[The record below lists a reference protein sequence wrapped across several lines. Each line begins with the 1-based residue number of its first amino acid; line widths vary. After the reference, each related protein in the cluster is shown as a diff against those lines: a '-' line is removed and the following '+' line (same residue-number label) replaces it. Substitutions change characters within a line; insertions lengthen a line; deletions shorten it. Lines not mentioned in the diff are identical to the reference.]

1 MGVSKVDFGNET
13 LIDLTNDTVNEN
25 NLLEGATA
33 HGADGEPIYGN
44 VIVHNVVDNLS
55 STSSEDALSANQGRV
70 LNIGKQDK
78 PIEKTYAQFMAMS
91 QQEKLAHDYLIE
103 DWPGMTYGVAVAV
116 MSYARYQALTPAEK
130 QNGTIRFIPDFPE
143 EITWIDDASLALNRT
158 WSANKINS
166 QISTLN
172 SKLTNIGKTCCYSQ
186 GNTGE
191 LRNAEIPM
199 TVKVY
204 SDDDNMYKP
213 DGNGIL
219 ITGAGTYLVQAHFHI
234 LASANDEVRCFI
246 NQSLHTLFD
255 GVSSQIEV
263 IPNYSMQKQITLT
276 KIVRFDDGAE
286 RVKMKFETNNGN
298 SYVFPN
304 NLTQNNRITITK
316 IK

>member
-1 MGVSKVDFGNET
+1 MAINYSRVNWDTTKYVNP
-13 LIDLTNDTVNEN
+13 TNMNQMDK
-25 NLLEGATA
+25 GIKDAC
-33 HGADGEPIYGN
+33 DG
-44 VIVHNVVDNLS
+44 VDNLGTEFDTVIGD
-55 STSSEDALSANQGRV
+55 TSVLPNPTHDICTNISEV
-70 LNIGKQDK
+70 
-78 PIEKTYAQFMAMS
+78 
-91 QQEKLAHDYLIE
+91 
-103 DWPGMTYGVAVAV
+103 
-116 MSYARYQALTPAEK
+116 
-130 QNGTIRFIPDFPE
+130 
-143 EITWIDDASLALNRT
+143 
-158 WSANKINS
+158 
-166 QISTLN
+166 N

-199 TVKVY
+199 TVKLY
-204 SDDDNMYKP
+204 SDDDIMYKP
-213 DGNGIL
+213 DSNGIL
-219 ITGAGTYLVQAHFHI
+219 ITGAGTYLVQAHFHV
-234 LASANDEVRCFI
+234 LASANDEIRFFI